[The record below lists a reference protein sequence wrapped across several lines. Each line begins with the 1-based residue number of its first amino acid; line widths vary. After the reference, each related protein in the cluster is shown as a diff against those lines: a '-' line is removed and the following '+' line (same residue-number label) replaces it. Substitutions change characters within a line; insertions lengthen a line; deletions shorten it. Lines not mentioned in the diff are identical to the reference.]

1 MAMGQWDR
9 SWTPSLAFTI
19 PLPGATLHN
28 IPSRLL
34 PAQESC
40 RFQGRPT
47 PGTQPSG
54 HLLCAQMARPGAKA
68 GSGPGAGPLSP
79 RLASRWGH
87 FHSRQPVQVRSY
99 LCASVSSSAK

>member
-40 RFQGRPT
+40 RFQGRPA
-47 PGTQPSG
+47 PGLPSG
-54 HLLCAQMARPGAKA
+54 EGLSCYLWRGA
-68 GSGPGAGPLSP
+68 
-79 RLASRWGH
+79 LASGCLQL
-87 FHSRQPVQVRSY
+87 FPIPVFRFLPRVKAA
-99 LCASVSSSAK
+99 LCKVSQHPLHAFKPPPC